1 LTPQLPKPADL
12 KPFPATESIVYT
24 GHTGRVRS
32 VSIDPKGQWMLS
44 AADDASVRLWDVR
57 SGRCTKVWRF
67 PEGTVVYSVQFNPSS
82 EVLLAAIALADQ
94 LLIVEP
100 PFATPSQK
108 INAEKLFAIE
118 SDNNTNDT
126 IKALV
131 SWQKPN
137 AADEA
142 NGIRLRLQY
151 HRGDKAS
158 LKSVVWHYR
167 GDYVAT
173 VCPDASHNAV
183 LIHQL
188 TKRMSQSPFKK
199 TYVTPQSIL
208 LFLVFVFLSIF

>member
-1 LTPQLPKPADL
+1 MT
-12 KPFPATESIVYT
+12 T
-24 GHTGRVRS
+24 
-32 VSIDPKGQWMLS
+32 
-44 AADDASVRLWDVR
+44 
-57 SGRCTKVWRF
+57 
-67 PEGTVVYSVQFNPSS
+67 YSVQFNPSS
-82 EVLLAAIALADQ
+82 EVLLAAVALGDQ
-94 LLIVEP
+94 LLIIEP

-108 INAEKLFAIE
+108 INAEKLFATE
-118 SDNNTNDT
+118 SDNNANET

-131 SWQKPN
+131 SWQKPP

-142 NGIRLRLQY
+142 NGIRLRIQY

-188 TKRMSQSPFKK
+188 TKRMTQSPFKK
-199 TYVTPQSIL
+199 TYGNRINVLQPFSLIMMVPAGKPRCSASSSTRPSPSSL
-208 LFLVFVFLSIF
+208 RPSKERYASTT